1 MERRRQNSM
10 SEDNYRCK
18 GIKVTV
24 MNRREISVASCAIAM
39 AVCFTTTACSEG
51 EKYGKE
57 VERETILSV
66 SQAPYNFSLFAKCRD
81 EGDSTLQ
88 LKIQKENSF
97 VNDAQVSAK
106 LLTNNGGEQA
116 AQFHEVKADQTYET
130 AVPLKHHADYMVK
143 TEINLDGKTFTPMF
157 SFHSGDPAL
166 EKDGKKGETKGDHA
180 E

>member
-1 MERRRQNSM
+1 M
-10 SEDNYRCK
+10 
-18 GIKVTV
+18 TV
-24 MNRREISVASCAIAM
+24 MNRKANSIVSYAMTM

-81 EGDSTLQ
+81 DGDSTLQ
-88 LKIQKENSF
+88 LNIQKENLF
-97 VNDAQVSAK
+97 VSDAQVSAK
-106 LLTNNGGEQA
+106 LLTNDGGEQA
-116 AQFHEVKADQTYET
+116 AQFHEVKAEQRYEA
-130 AVPLKHHADYMVK
+130 AVPLKHHTDYMVK
-143 TEINLDGKTFTPMF
+143 TEINLDGKSFTPMF

-166 EKDGKKGETKGDHA
+166 EKVDKKSETKGNSA

>member
-1 MERRRQNSM
+1 M
-10 SEDNYRCK
+10 
-18 GIKVTV
+18 TV
-24 MNRREISVASCAIAM
+24 MNRKAISIVSFAMTM

-66 SQAPYNFSLFAKCRD
+66 SQAPYNFSFFAKCRD

-88 LKIQKENSF
+88 LKIRKEKSF

-106 LLTNNGGEQA
+106 LLTNDGGEQS
-116 AQFHEVKADQTYET
+116 AQFHEVKADQTYE
-130 AVPLKHHADYMVK
+130 AAFPLKHHTDYVVK

-166 EKDGKKGETKGDHA
+166 EKKGKHGEAKDDHA